1 MIVQYCALSESL
13 LAKQQVS
20 SSTNEREERDKQRL
34 KDLENMVCF
43 VFKKNS
49 EEISATLSTAI
60 ALLAS
65 ILKEKKDDEWDGIT
79 E

>member
-1 MIVQYCALSESL
+1 
-13 LAKQQVS
+13 
-20 SSTNEREERDKQRL
+20 
-34 KDLENMVCF
+34 MVCF